1 MNNFANYLK
10 TRSLIP
16 TITRQIAMGRIQ
28 TVPTQYL
35 VNAAKVCISMPTNG
49 DMWFFVEPKT
59 TVGEFKNLLLQEDAQ
74 VSSIIVL
81 KDNGQSSDQE
91 SLYQLFEN
99 GEPLFLKLNNI
110 TYQFNTSKQAESATT
125 ASLEVGSID
134 KYYKQCS
141 DLGLTSISATTIS
154 MMANNILKN
163 LPD

>member
-1 MNNFANYLK
+1 M
-10 TRSLIP
+10 
-16 TITRQIAMGRIQ
+16 
-28 TVPTQYL
+28 
-35 VNAAKVCISMPTNG
+35 
-49 DMWFFVEPKT
+49 
-59 TVGEFKNLLLQEDAQ
+59 
-74 VSSIIVL
+74 L

-91 SLYQLFEN
+91 SLYKLFEN

-110 TYQFNTSKQAESATT
+110 AYKFNTSKQAETATT

-163 LPD
+163 LPDSKITAKDLNERFIKEAGFFEQSVVRE